1 MSSIEE
7 RLRQLEDESAI
18 LQTLHAYAHCLDYGD
33 EAGFL
38 DCFHEEATLH
48 WSSRGAQKGHAMIR
62 EGFRWHTHAPAA
74 WHKHFLVEPRIDI
87 AGDTAKVE
95 SMYTR
100 LDRYESGPEFRS
112 FGRYRDTFVRCKD
125 GRWRFMERHAD
136 QEARRAPSAS
146 GAGR

>member
-1 MSSIEE
+1 MPTIEE

-48 WSSRGAQKGHAMIR
+48 WSSRGAQKGHAAIR

-87 AGDTAKVE
+87 AGDTARVE

-100 LDRYESGPEFRS
+100 LDRYERGPEFRS
-112 FGRYRDTFVRCKD
+112 FGRYRDTFARCKD
-125 GRWRFMERHAD
+125 GRWRFMERNAD
-136 QEARRAPSAS
+136 QEARRVPSAS